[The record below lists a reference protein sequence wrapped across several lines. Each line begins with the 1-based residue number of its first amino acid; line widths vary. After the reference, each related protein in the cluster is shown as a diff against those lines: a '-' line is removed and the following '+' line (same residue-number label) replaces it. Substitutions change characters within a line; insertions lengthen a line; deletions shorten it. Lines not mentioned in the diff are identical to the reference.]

1 LWQDLNHNGVS
12 EPAELRTLTALKI
25 ESISLNYKLSKRED
39 QFGNRFLY
47 RAKVDDAKHARVG
60 RWARDIALVTGP

>member
-1 LWQDLNHNGVS
+1 LWQDIDHNGVS
-12 EPAELRTLTALKI
+12 ETSELFTLSALKI
-25 ESISLNYKLSKRED
+25 DSISLKYKFSKLDD

-60 RWARDIALVTGP
+60 RWAWDVAFASNQ